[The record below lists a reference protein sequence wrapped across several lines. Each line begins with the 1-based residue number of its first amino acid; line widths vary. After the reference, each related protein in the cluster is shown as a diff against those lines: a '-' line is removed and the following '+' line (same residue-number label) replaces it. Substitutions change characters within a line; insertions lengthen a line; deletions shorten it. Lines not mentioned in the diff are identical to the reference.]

1 MTSQKECIEEA
12 IDIFRLVIKEF
23 FEICKSILE
32 AEHHLII
39 PLARREVSLR
49 TQVAIFENREPEV
62 LQGRATTSGF
72 AKGGRGRRQI

>member
-1 MTSQKECIEEA
+1 
-12 IDIFRLVIKEF
+12 
-23 FEICKSILE
+23 LE